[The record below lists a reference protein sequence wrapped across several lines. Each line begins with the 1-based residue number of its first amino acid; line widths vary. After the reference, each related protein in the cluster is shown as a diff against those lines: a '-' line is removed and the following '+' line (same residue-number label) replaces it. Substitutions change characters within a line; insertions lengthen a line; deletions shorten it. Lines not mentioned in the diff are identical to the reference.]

1 MGYISVMKIKQT
13 PRFKKWISAL
23 KDKQAKARILIR
35 LKRMIEGNP
44 GDVKPVDA
52 GVYEMRIHVGKGY
65 RVYYIALENV
75 IIVLLCGGDK
85 SSQREDIERAK
96 KMAAEARREAWKY
109 KT

>member
-1 MGYISVMKIKQT
+1 MGYIFAMKIKQT

-23 KDKQAKARILIR
+23 KDKQAKARILI
-35 LKRMIEGNP
+35 
-44 GDVKPVDA
+44 
-52 GVYEMRIHVGKGY
+52 

-96 KMAAEARREAWKY
+96 QMAAEARREAWKY

>member
-1 MGYISVMKIKQT
+1 MKIKQT

-44 GDVKPVDA
+44 GDVKPVDS

-85 SSQREDIERAK
+85 TSQKEDIERAK
-96 KMAAEARREAWKY
+96 EMAAEARRETWKY

>member
-1 MGYISVMKIKQT
+1 MIIKQT
-13 PRFKKWISAL
+13 SRFKKWISAL

-65 RVYYIALENV
+65 RIYYIALENT
-75 IIVLLCGGDK
+75 IIVLLRGGDK
-85 SSQREDIERAK
+85 STQKKDIERARD
-96 KMAAEARREAWKY
+96 MAAEARREAWKY

>member
-1 MGYISVMKIKQT
+1 MIIKQT
-13 PRFKKWISAL
+13 SRFKKWISAL

-35 LKRMIEGNP
+35 LKRVIEGNP

-52 GVYEMRIHVGKGY
+52 GVFEMRIHVGKGY
-65 RVYYIALENV
+65 RIYYIALENT

-85 SSQREDIERAK
+85 STQKKDIERARD
-96 KMAAEARREAWKY
+96 MAAEARREAWKY

>member
-1 MGYISVMKIKQT
+1 M
-13 PRFKKWISAL
+13 
-23 KDKQAKARILIR
+23 IR

-44 GDVKPVDA
+44 GDVKPVDS

-85 SSQREDIERAK
+85 SSQKKDIERARE
-96 KMAAEARREAWKY
+96 MAAEARRESWKY